1 MAKTPEEKLNE
12 LRELHAE
19 IERKLNNANVEFQ
32 NYGAAVAGLVA
43 IKLRELANKCDTMKQ
58 GYKEFLEMN

>member
-1 MAKTPEEKLNE
+1 MATTAEEKLNE

-19 IERKLNNANVEFQ
+19 IERKLNNSNVEFQ

-43 IKLRELANKCDTMKQ
+43 IKLRELANKCDLLNQ
-58 GYKEFLEMN
+58 GYKELLEMN